1 MTGVAIV
8 CGVLLVIL
16 GVAGYVYGLTEGHA
30 SPTALIPAAFGIA
43 IIVLAYIGRARESL
57 RMHMMHVAVLLGLLG
72 FIFPAGRVIA
82 NYATFS
88 MSAATV
94 SQLAM
99 SLICLV
105 FVVLSVRSF
114 IDARRRRLT
123 D

>member
-8 CGVLLVIL
+8 CGVLLIIL
-16 GVAGYVYGLTEGHA
+16 GVAGYGYGFTSGHA

-43 IIVLAYIGRARESL
+43 IAVLALVGRARESL
-57 RMHMMHVAVLLGLLG
+57 RMHLMHVAVLLGLLG

-94 SQLAM
+94 SQIVM
-99 SLICLV
+99 SLICLA

-114 IDARRRRLT
+114 IDARRRRST
-123 D
+123 E